1 MIDQMMPFG
10 ERRLFERKSCSRMI
24 MISDYQ
30 DSYSGHMRDL
40 AVGGALIEL
49 ADGNEACIGQEL
61 VLTIPFGLKKDHIRI
76 RAKVAWTKPIGIG
89 VRFIKSS
96 SDIRFFR

>member
-1 MIDQMMPFG
+1 MVEQMLPFG

-24 MISDYQ
+24 MINDYQ

-40 AVGGALIEL
+40 AVGGALIEPPI
-49 ADGNEACIGQEL
+49 DNEVWIGQEL
-61 VLTIPFGLKKDHIRI
+61 MLTIPFGLKKDHIRI
-76 RAKVAWTKPIGIG
+76 RAKVAWTKPVGIG

-96 SDIRFFR
+96 SDDRFFR